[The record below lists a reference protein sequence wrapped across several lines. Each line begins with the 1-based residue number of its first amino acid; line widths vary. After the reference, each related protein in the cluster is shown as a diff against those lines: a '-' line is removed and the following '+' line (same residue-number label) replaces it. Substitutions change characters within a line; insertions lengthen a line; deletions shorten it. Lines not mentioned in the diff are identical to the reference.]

1 MAAASESNDASDI
14 FWPGYVD
21 AVTNLAINLLFVI
34 AVMSIVV
41 ISTIMQISKMRP
53 ELVKPEDNAVVSA
66 PRSTTVDDKKG
77 NPQTPPAEQVSKPV
91 STQSQ
96 AQSQSQAQNQN
107 QSIEKMVIENTIA
120 QQKIVEQSKQLTKLQ
135 KEIEALKQGQAK
147 EKNQLGKN
155 EDIGGTGEINKPS
168 DVVKA
173 TENRQKSKTGQN
185 QFMQLPSGGVIVVFD
200 SDVLRLSDAESAEF
214 VTKLSAQANIA
225 TNAFEIKVNTPK
237 GFSESA
243 RLAYYRVNEIRN
255 VLIKNGAK
263 PASITMR
270 VVESESQAAN
280 NARVLVKATQP

>member
-77 NPQTPPAEQVSKPV
+77 NPQTPPVEQASKPPA
-91 STQSQ
+91 SQSQ
-96 AQSQSQAQNQN
+96 VQSQAQNQN

-147 EKNQLGKN
+147 DKNQPGKN
-155 EDIGGTGEINKPS
+155 EDIGGTGEINTPS

-214 VTKLSAQANIA
+214 ITKLSAQANIA

-280 NARVLVKATQP
+280 NARVLVRAAQP